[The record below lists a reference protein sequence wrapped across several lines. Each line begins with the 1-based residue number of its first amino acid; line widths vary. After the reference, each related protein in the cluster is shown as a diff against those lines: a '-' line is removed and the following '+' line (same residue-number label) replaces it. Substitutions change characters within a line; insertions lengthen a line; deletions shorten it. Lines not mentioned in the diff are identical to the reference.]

1 MRSVGREAAVF
12 VLLTLI
18 WGTTWAAIRL
28 GLDGIP
34 PLTGVAARFA
44 LAGAILWVVARMRRV
59 TLGGTAIER
68 RLWVYNA
75 FATFIVPYGVI
86 YWAEQRVPSG
96 LASILFATFP
106 LWTVLI
112 GRWVLPGER
121 PSPGRLLSVVVGF
134 LGVAVIFS
142 EDFER
147 LGGADVRLRG
157 AALLGAAAVSASGSL
172 AVKRWGAGI
181 SPFSAAAV
189 PMLITGLVTG
199 GAALAF
205 ERDLPL
211 DPGIRPVLATLY
223 LAVFGSAV
231 TFTLYFWL
239 LARRTAVAA
248 SLISYT
254 APVVA
259 VLIGTWVFAEPFTLR
274 VGLGAGL
281 VLGGVA
287 LALRPGKP

>member
-1 MRSVGREAAVF
+1 MPIAGREAAVF
-12 VLLTLI
+12 ALLTLI

-44 LAGAILWVVARMRRV
+44 LAGAILWLVARMRRV
-59 TLGGTAIER
+59 TLGSTAVER

-121 PSPGRLLSVVVGF
+121 PSPGRLAAVVVGF
-134 LGVAVIFS
+134 VGVAIIFS

-147 LGGADVRLRG
+147 LGGAEVRLRG

-199 GAALAF
+199 GAALVF
-205 ERDLPL
+205 ERNLPL
-211 DPGIRPVLATLY
+211 DLGVRPVLATLY
-223 LAVFGSAV
+223 LSIFGSAV

-287 LALRPGKP
+287 LALRPGRP

>member
-12 VLLTLI
+12 LLLTLI

-59 TLGGTAIER
+59 ALGGTAIER

-75 FATFIVPYGVI
+75 CATFIIPYGVI

-121 PSPGRLLSVVVGF
+121 PSRGRLLSVVVGF
-134 LGVAVIFS
+134 VGVAVIFS

-147 LGGADVRLRG
+147 LGGSEVRLRG

-199 GAALAF
+199 GAALLF
-205 ERDLPL
+205 EQGQPL
-211 DPGIRPVLATLY
+211 DLGIRPVLATLY

-259 VLIGTWVFAEPFTLR
+259 VLIGTWVFAEPLTLR

-281 VLGGVA
+281 VLSGVA
-287 LALRPGKP
+287 LALRPGRP